1 MKRKQQLATLI
12 GIFISV
18 VFLYFAFRNLN
29 PGQVVESVRG
39 VDPLWPIVG
48 AGIFFIAMVIIALRW
63 QYLLRAI
70 KPIPL
75 DKLVS
80 LVSIGYMGNNVY
92 PLRSGEALR
101 IYLLKRNHGV
111 PIIQGTTTVLVERVF
126 DGIILLTF
134 VIGPLAFIDTASQ
147 DIRRV
152 ALVAAP
158 VFVTAMVV
166 FLILA
171 THPEWLR
178 QIVRLLQRGLPE
190 RLRGPVTQLGE
201 EIIGGLEGLRRPVDL
216 LGTIMSSYATW
227 AVQGV
232 VFWIVAL
239 GFDMEVSFGTM
250 LLVVGTVNLAG
261 LIPASPGQIGVF
273 EFFVRSVL
281 VGAGITEQRALAY
294 ALVVHMVI
302 WLPVTLLG
310 FALLI
315 RQGLGWTAITHARQL
330 ETTVSI
336 QQEGRT

>member
-1 MKRKQQLATLI
+1 L
-12 GIFISV
+12 
-18 VFLYFAFRNLN
+18 
-29 PGQVVESVRG
+29 
-39 VDPLWPIVG
+39 VG
-48 AGIFFIAMVIIALRW
+48 ALVFFIALVIIALRW

-70 KPIPL
+70 QPVPL
-75 DKLVS
+75 GSLVS

-111 PIIQGTTTVLVERVF
+111 PMIRATTTVLVERVF
-126 DGIILLTF
+126 DGIILLTY
-134 VIGPLAFIDTASQ
+134 VIVPLVFIDTASQ

-158 VFVTAMVV
+158 VFVSAMAI

-171 THPEWLR
+171 TRPQL
-178 QIVRLLQRGLPE
+178 
-190 RLRGPVTQLGE
+190 LRGVIHRIRRWLPDRLGAPVGQLGE
-201 EIIGGLEGLRRPVDL
+201 EIIAGLEGLRRPADL
-216 LGTIMSSYATW
+216 LGTVLSSYATW
-227 AVQGV
+227 GVQGI

-239 GFDMEVSFGTM
+239 GFDMDVSFGTM

-281 VGAGITEQRALAY
+281 VGAGITEQTALAY

-310 FALLI
+310 FILLI
-315 RQGLGWTAITHARQL
+315 RQGLGWNAITHARQL
-330 ETTVSI
+330 ETTASI
-336 QQEGRT
+336 QQESRT